1 LRANIRLRVAIDIG
15 GGFVDLVAV
24 DEQTGEMSWS
34 KTRTTPE
41 DLSRCVAEVFR
52 LSHVDAGGVSELLHG
67 QTLVIN
73 AILQRKGAKVG
84 LITSKG
90 FRDVLA
96 LQRSNRRDI
105 FNLRYR
111 KPESFVPRHRR
122 LEVDER
128 TLADG
133 EVLRPV
139 DEQELL
145 KAYHALLKE
154 EVEGVAISF
163 INSYANPANEV
174 RARDLIEGFN
184 RRVTT
189 NRIPFLST
197 SSDISREWREYERTN
212 TCVLNT
218 YVMPLMDKY
227 LRKLT
232 RDFRELGM
240 KGTLY
245 MMLSGGGVAS
255 FEYAAKHPIET
266 VESGPVAGIVG
277 AIAVGERIGAR
288 SLIAMDGGSTTTKA
302 SLIPDLQMR
311 FTSDYA
317 VERDQYRPGYP
328 IKVPVVDVSE
338 IGVGGGSIGWLN
350 QVGDLQVGPLNAGA
364 DPGPACYGLG
374 GTQPT
379 LTDAYLVAGFLNPAF
394 FLGGALPIHPQLA
407 AEAVATVADHFK
419 ISVDRAAFAI
429 VRIAN
434 DNAAQLLRLISVQR
448 GFDPRDFA
456 MVAYGGSGPM
466 VAPFIAEELEIP
478 KIVIPSIPPGNFSA
492 WGLLMSD
499 LRHAVVQTM
508 VRKLESAGSV
518 SLLNNTYAALE
529 RNLVSLY
536 RAEGQDGDII
546 LERAADFRYCGQ
558 EHTITVPVVTGTL
571 TEKDAQELSTT
582 FSQFHEREYGFRL
595 DSPVELVN
603 LRLSG
608 MVKVRKATPTY
619 LGAATRGMAAAH
631 TGERMVYWGKEGR
644 VATVVFRR
652 DQLPP
657 QARLNGPAIIE
668 EPTTTIVVPKSFTAA
683 VDEIGNLILERT

>member
-1 LRANIRLRVAIDIG
+1 MPLRVAIDIG

-34 KTRTTPE
+34 KSRTTPD
-41 DLSRCVAEVFR
+41 DLSRCVEEVFK
-52 LSHVDAGGVSELLHG
+52 LSGVEAANVSQLLHG

-73 AILQRKGAKVG
+73 AILQRQGAKVG
-84 LITSKG
+84 LITTKG
-90 FRDVLA
+90 FRDILA

-111 KPESFVPRHRR
+111 KPEPFVPRHWR
-122 LEVDER
+122 LEVNER

-139 DEQELL
+139 DEHELL
-145 KAYHALLKE
+145 NAYRALLKE

-174 RARDLIEGFN
+174 RARDLIERYHQGLSSD
-184 RRVTT
+184 
-189 NRIPFLST
+189 RIPFLSI

-218 YVMPLMDKY
+218 YVMPLMDTY

-232 RDFRELGM
+232 GDFRGLGM
-240 KGTLY
+240 NGTLY

-255 FEYAAKHPIET
+255 FEYAAKRPIET
-266 VESGPVAGIVG
+266 VESGPVAGVVG
-277 AIAVGERIGAR
+277 AIAVAERIGAR
-288 SLIAMDGGSTTTKA
+288 SIVAMDGGSTTTKA
-302 SLIPDLQMR
+302 SLIHDLQMR

-317 VERDQYRPGYP
+317 VERDEYRPGYP
-328 IKVPVVDVSE
+328 IKVPVVDISE
-338 IGVGGGSIGWLN
+338 IGIGGGSIAWLDE
-350 QVGDLQVGPLNAGA
+350 VGDLKVGPLNAAA

-394 FLGGALPIHPQLA
+394 FLGGALPIHPHLA
-407 AEAVATVADHFK
+407 ANAVATLADYFK
-419 ISVDRAAFAI
+419 ISVDEAAFAI

-466 VAPFIAEELEIP
+466 LAPFIAEELEIP
-478 KIVIPSIPPGNFSA
+478 RIIIPAIPPGNFSA

-518 SLLNNTYAALE
+518 GLLNNTYAALE
-529 RNLVSLY
+529 RNVVALY
-536 RAEGQDGDII
+536 REEGLNEDIV
-546 LERAADFRYCGQ
+546 LERTADFRYYGQ
-558 EHTITVPVVTGTL
+558 EHTITVPVVRGTL
-571 TEKDAQELSTT
+571 AEKDVQELSTT
-582 FSQFHEREYGFRL
+582 FSQFHEREYEFRL

-603 LRLSG
+603 LRVTG
-608 MVKVRKATPTY
+608 TVRVRKPTAQY
-619 LGAATRGMAAAH
+619 RGATRRDMAAAH
-631 TGERMVYWGKEGR
+631 PGERLVYWGKEGR
-644 VATVVFRR
+644 MATVVLRR

-657 QARLNGPAIIE
+657 QARLTGPAIIE
-668 EPTTTIVVPKSFTAA
+668 EPTTTVVIPSAFSAW
-683 VDEIGNLILERT
+683 VDDLGNLILERT